1 MKTIYIS
8 KQAEKALNNLP
19 PDRRRQIIDAIKNL
33 PNGDIKPLKGNR
45 APYKRLRVGSY
56 RAVFKE
62 QNGDIY
68 ISKIEPRGDV
78 YKGGF

>member
-1 MKTIYIS
+1 MKIIHIS
-8 KQAEKALNNLP
+8 KKAKKSFDNLP
-19 PDRRRQIIDAIKNL
+19 ADRQQQIKDAIKNL